1 MKTRK
6 ELLDWVEQL
15 SDEQLA
21 NLSPLALSIIEN
33 QSQSSLNQTSDA
45 YKEWVSA
52 ENDVYDTI
60 FANELAAR

>member
-52 ENDVYDTI
+52 ENDIYDTI